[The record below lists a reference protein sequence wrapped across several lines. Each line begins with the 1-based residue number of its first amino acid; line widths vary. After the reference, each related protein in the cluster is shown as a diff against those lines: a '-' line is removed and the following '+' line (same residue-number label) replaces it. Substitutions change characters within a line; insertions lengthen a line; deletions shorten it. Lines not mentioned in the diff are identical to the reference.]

1 MRFSWHG
8 SPYDANEVGVLIF
21 IAKSFRVSRT
31 NEKWRICDW
40 LFMKIKFRKI
50 YAHAHKNPSKM
61 ILYFFTSFFFLLS
74 QWKKKTTCIAC
85 WFDFSVKTWLTHR
98 SFFHKIFIFNFT
110 IISTSNTHS
119 HAYEKSHIIFVTL
132 IWCIHFNYI
141 NIFSKSHSKQ
151 NLRKKKIQNKN

>member
-8 SPYDANEVGVLIF
+8 SPYDGKQGFNFHCRIFPCFENKWEMANL
-21 IAKSFRVSRT
+21 
-31 NEKWRICDW
+31 W
-40 LFMKIKFRKI
+40 LTFYEIKFRKI

-61 ILYFFTSFFFLLS
+61 ILYFFFLLS
-74 QWKKKTTCIAC
+74 QWKKTTCIAC

-98 SFFHKIFIFNFT
+98 SFFYKIFIFNFT

-119 HAYEKSHIIFVTL
+119 HAYTKSHLMFVTL